1 MLCAD
6 CLSALMV
13 SLPEMDRLLPGFGSR
28 LQCWDETH
36 GRPAETAMSKAIA
49 PWLQHFPWAERMK
62 VHAPWKLEDEGGHSF
77 LPCISHPRNRMLKRL
92 AYLPSCHWCSSSFTQ
107 LLITSVTQ
115 GPSVF
120 SIRSTHRAKTPPD
133 HVDPQHKYLKKVVFL
148 RWSLWTRS

>member
-1 MLCAD
+1 
-6 CLSALMV
+6 
-13 SLPEMDRLLPGFGSR
+13 
-28 LQCWDETH
+28 
-36 GRPAETAMSKAIA
+36 
-49 PWLQHFPWAERMK
+49 MK

-77 LPCISHPRNRMLKRL
+77 LPCISHPRKRMLECL

-133 HVDPQHKYLKKVVFL
+133 HVDPQHKESEEGGFPSVKLVDQELISRVDALKANKNQPSGSL
-148 RWSLWTRS
+148 RRASGESAEPDTQFYEGLDLETD